1 MWAVFAGIAAVG
13 LSLGVTELVSG
24 LIQSTKSVIVLI
36 GDWVVDTVPPGLS
49 KWAINTFGTYDKVVL
64 LGSIVIVALAFGAAV
79 GWRSRT
85 ETKTAVVAFVGF
97 GVFAFWAA
105 SQDPLA
111 DSTALAVTVGAS
123 VVVGLMALIFLITM
137 GNKGFPKSVAN
148 EGSAQQVADEARRS
162 FLVGATA
169 VTGLA
174 AASAAFGRRLV
185 ARVSMAAGRAEVI
198 LPSPVELVDVVPG
211 GAQAPGA
218 VPIITPNEDFYRID
232 TALTVPHVALTDWS
246 LKITGMV
253 DKDVELTYDD
263 LLGLDLIERHVTLSC
278 VSNRVGGNLVGN
290 AKWLGV
296 PIGQLLELAGV
307 KDGAT
312 QIVARSVDGFAVG
325 FPTAAV
331 YDGREA
337 LLAIGMND
345 EPLPFDHGFPA
356 RFVVAGLYGYVSATK
371 WLSEI
376 ELTTWEDFDGYW
388 IPRGW
393 SKEGPIKTQ
402 SRIDVPSSAVDPG
415 ETTIAGVAWAPN
427 IGIEKVEIR
436 VDGGAW
442 QEATLA
448 ESVGDDSWQQW
459 YLPWNAESGQHILEV
474 RATDK
479 SGYTQTEEL
488 APVAPDGATGYHT
501 VRARVN

>member
-1 MWAVFAGIAAVG
+1 M
-13 LSLGVTELVSG
+13 TELVSG
-24 LIQSTKSVIVLI
+24 LLQSTKSVVVLI
-36 GDWVVDTVPPGLS
+36 GDWVVDTVPSALS

-64 LGSIVIVALAFGAAV
+64 LGSIVGVALLFGAVV

-85 ETKTAVVAFVGF
+85 EMKTAVVAFLGF
-97 GVFAFWAA
+97 GGFAYWTA
-105 SQDPLA
+105 SLDPLT
-111 DSTALAVTVGAS
+111 DITALVVAVVAA
-123 VVVGLMALIFLITM
+123 VVVGLMSLVFLVTM
-137 GNKGFPKSVAN
+137 GNKGFPKAPVAN
-148 EGSAQQVADEARRS
+148 EGSAQASVDEARRS

-198 LPSPVELVDVVPG
+198 LPAAIEVVEAVPT
-211 GAQAPGA
+211 GAQALGA
-218 VPIITPNEDFYRID
+218 VPFITPNEEFYRID

-246 LKITGMV
+246 LKITGLV
-253 DKDVELTYDD
+253 DRELELTYDD
-263 LLGLDLIERHVTLSC
+263 LLGLDLVERHVTLSC
-278 VSNRVGGNLVGN
+278 VSNRIGGGLVGN
-290 AKWLGV
+290 AKWLGI
-296 PIGQLLELAGV
+296 PIAQLLDLAGV
-307 KDGAT
+307 QDGAT
-312 QIVARSVDGFAVG
+312 QIVARSVDNFAVG
-325 FPTAAV
+325 FPTDAV

-402 SRIDVPSSAVDPG
+402 SRIDVPSSNVDPG
-415 ETTIAGVAWAPN
+415 ENTIAGVAWAPN
-427 IGIEKVEIR
+427 IGIEKVEVR

-448 ESVGDDSWQQW
+448 ESVGDDSWRQW
-459 YLPWNAESGQHILEV
+459 YLDWNAESGAHMLEV

-479 SGYTQTEEL
+479 SGYTQTEEIT
-488 APVAPDGATGYHT
+488 PVAPDGATGYHT